1 MTEQTDWILVRGAIL
16 ECDDDLEVFR
26 VRSEIDG
33 KLYVRSYCYDYSALG
48 EAAEKDWVEE
58 GDRIEYYAHPSELV
72 NEEK

>member
-1 MTEQTDWILVRGAIL
+1 MTETDWILVRGAIL
-16 ECDDDLEVFR
+16 DCDDERETFL

-58 GDRIEYYAHPSELV
+58 GDRIEFYAHPNELE
-72 NEEK
+72 EEK